1 MLYYLDIAGVCIMK
15 RMSGFSFFAF
25 FIMALAISLPA
36 MAQLENYEPQV
47 GVDGYDDISGPRE
60 VATIYHRL
68 IGKEPDFVNWAR
80 LSPEFKTLNSFDQ
93 VKFMEDKPRELEDEF
108 KLMGTDQPI
117 IVQFKAVLSNYSAEN
132 GGYVV
137 RNFDEEMFFPYS
149 FAGRNYAVIPRG
161 LMDYQFLPVTDYA
174 QKNVEQVLKTNKRN
188 ILMVIYLTP
197 NYASKDDDKKP
208 VQLTLPGETVPKPYT
223 LISGKIGVIKLY
235 SCPRNQNCKSLWESG
250 TAEYREEEK
259 NELLKLKQ

>member
-1 MLYYLDIAGVCIMK
+1 MK
-15 RMSGFSFFAF
+15 RALVLTFFAL
-25 FIMALAISLPA
+25 FIMALAAAPA
-36 MAQLENYEPQV
+36 RAQLENYEPQV
-47 GVDGYDDISGPRE
+47 GVDGYDDISSPRE

-68 IGKEPDFVNWAR
+68 IGKEPDFANWAR
-80 LSPEFKTLNSFDQ
+80 LLPEYRTLNSFDQ
-93 VKFMEDKPRELEDEF
+93 VKFMEDKPKEMEDEF
-108 KLMGTDQPI
+108 KLMGSDQPI
-117 IVQFKAVLSNYSAEN
+117 IVQFKAVLSNYSADN

-137 RNFDEEMFFPYS
+137 RNFDEEIFFDYS

-174 QKNVEQVLKTNKRN
+174 QKNVEQVLRANKRN
-188 ILMVIYLTP
+188 ILMVIYLSP

-208 VQLTLPGETVPKPYT
+208 VELSKQGAPPKPYT
-223 LISGKIGVIKLY
+223 LISGKIAVIKLY
-235 SCPRNQNCKSLWESG
+235 SCPRNANCKSLWESG